1 MSSATLISV
10 DEFLKSAYKPAC
22 EYIDG
27 VLRPKPMPTKL
38 HALIQFLIVSLLR
51 AQNVDALAE
60 VCVRVTPTKF
70 FVPDVIADSRIQDPY
85 PTEPVILCVE
95 ILSPDDEP
103 GETMARV
110 SDYLH
115 AGTSAV
121 WMIDPYKRR
130 VFVAD
135 HNGTREVEN
144 LIVSMDLIGSV
155 DFNELFRQ
163 LDEPAD

>member
-38 HALIQFLIVSLLR
+38 HALIQFLIVSLLL

-95 ILSPDDEP
+95 ILSPDD
-103 GETMARV
+103 RL
-110 SDYLH
+110 S
-115 AGTSAV
+115 SAFAKCEAYHEWGV
-121 WMIDPYKRR
+121 PCCWVVDPLKQSAWEYHIGIDPNRI
-130 VFVAD
+130 D
-135 HNGTREVEN
+135 SSGTLRARN
-144 LIVSMDLIGSV
+144 LSIRLSDLFES
-155 DFNELFRQ
+155 DSPR
-163 LDEPAD
+163 A